1 MEASGADVEQ
11 VSADFIDGGLSSTEE
26 DEDIGLGDQDYFGK
40 LIAGAVTNQQRIDQA
55 VDGTLAAGWPLE
67 KIDPTLR
74 AVFRAAGAELIE
86 GTVPAKV
93 TINEFVEV
101 AKAFEP
107 DGRGFKLVNGVLDR
121 LAREFRPA
129 EFAEGNRLLTGKRPS
144 DGASET

>member
-40 LIAGAVTNQQRIDQA
+40 LIAGAVANQHRIDQA
-55 VDGTLAAGWPLE
+55 VDGMLTAGWPLE

-74 AVFRAAGAELIE
+74 AVFRAASAELIE
-86 GTVPAKV
+86 GAVPARV

-107 DGRGFKLVNGVLDR
+107 EGRGSRLVNGVLDR
-121 LAREFRPA
+121 LAREFRTA
-129 EFAEGNRLLTGKRPS
+129 EFS
-144 DGASET
+144 D